1 MSSRTFIIVIVGMF
15 FVVFFIA
22 VNIVLSMH
30 DSPTKHPEPVI
41 NKWDY
46 KLTKIKD
53 FKSTYGSALYQGNS
67 GECYLRVNHH
77 STSSLSVVTC
87 SDFMEIGNGQ

>member
-1 MSSRTFIIVIVGMF
+1 MKNLNTFMTS
-15 FVVFFIA
+15 IA
-22 VNIVLSMH
+22 GIVLITYILVDWSNA
-30 DSPTKHPEPVI
+30 STKHPKPVI

-77 STSSLSVVTC
+77 STSGLTVVTC